1 MSSWPWARLHRPA
14 IDSSASSKCPLVC
27 LGPTWWFEHNTY
39 WALYTTNEYVWRY
52 SERMNWW
59 KDQTP
64 PGLEAAIV
72 SAREKIAVG
81 KPLGFDIGPLI
92 ATAGKR

>member
-1 MSSWPWARLHRPA
+1 
-14 IDSSASSKCPLVC
+14 
-27 LGPTWWFEHNTY
+27 
-39 WALYTTNEYVWRY
+39 
-52 SERMNWW
+52 MNWW

-64 PGLEAAIV
+64 PGLEGAIV
-72 SAREKIAVG
+72 RAREKIAVG